1 MLQALRR
8 FVQERLGVA
17 SRDDLVASRKTIERS
32 EERLTK
38 AVEKNILRLAKRLD
52 RMDKQIDTLT
62 QYVARLD
69 AVAQTG
75 RLRKIEYNVDALVRN
90 TFLNGQLPEPQATLA
105 RRFRGLSEHEEDG
118 ITVALFQRV
127 GAATH
132 RFVEIG
138 AGVNGGNSGFL
149 AKELGWT
156 GLMVDIDAGR
166 VATLQR
172 RFAPAVAVAQAQVT
186 RENVND
192 LVSSH
197 GFAGDI
203 DLLSIDIDGIDY
215 WVWEQL
221 TSCRPR
227 VVIVEYNPF
236 LGADRSV
243 TIPYDP
249 EFNRHRFDVPRFA
262 YYGASLRA
270 LVKLGA
276 RKGYRLVLVEPRG
289 VNAFF
294 VREDIA
300 ADVPALDVGGV
311 PIAPEAI
318 ADFGPGGIYPFLDR
332 TGLALIEIH

>member
-8 FVQERLGVA
+8 FVQERVGVA
-17 SRDDLVASRKTIERS
+17 SRVTIERS
-32 EERLTK
+32 EERVTK
-38 AVEKNILRLAKRLD
+38 AVEKNVLRLAKRLD
-52 RMDKQIDTLT
+52 RLDKRIDTLT
-62 QYVARLD
+62 KYVARLD

-90 TFLNGQLPEPQATLA
+90 TFLDRQLPEPHATLA

-138 AGVNGGNSGFL
+138 AGVNGGNCGFL

-156 GLMVDIDAGR
+156 GLMVDSDADR
-166 VATLQR
+166 AARLQR
-172 RFAPAVAVAQAQVT
+172 RFAPAVAVVQARVT

-192 LVSSH
+192 VIAAH
-197 GFAGDI
+197 GLAGDI

-221 TSCRPR
+221 TACRPR

-236 LGADRSV
+236 LGADRAV
-243 TIPYDP
+243 TVPYDP
-249 EFNRHRFDVPRFA
+249 AFNRHRFDVPRSA
-262 YYGASLRA
+262 YYGASLPA
-270 LVKLGA
+270 LVKLGT

-294 VREDIA
+294 VRADLA
-300 ADVPALDVGGV
+300 ADVPALRVEGV
-311 PIAPEAI
+311 PIAPEAV
-318 ADFGPGGIYPFLDR
+318 ADFGRDGIYSFLDR
-332 TGLALIEIH
+332 TGLPLVEIH

>member
-8 FVQERLGVA
+8 FVQERVGVA
-17 SRDDLVASRKTIERS
+17 SRATIERS
-32 EERLTK
+32 EERITR
-38 AVEKNILRLAKRLD
+38 AVEKNVLRLAKRLD
-52 RMDKQIDTLT
+52 RLDKRIDTLT
-62 QYVARLD
+62 KYVARLD

-90 TFLNGQLPEPQATLA
+90 TFLDGQLSEPHATLA

-138 AGVNGGNSGFL
+138 AGVNGGNCGFL

-156 GLMVDIDAGR
+156 GLMIDIDPDRAAR
-166 VATLQR
+166 LQR
-172 RFAPAVAVAQAQVT
+172 RFAPAVAVAEARVT

-192 LVSSH
+192 LIAAH
-197 GFAGDI
+197 ALAGDI

-221 TSCRPR
+221 TACRPR

-236 LGADRSV
+236 FGADRAV
-243 TIPYDP
+243 TVPYDP
-249 EFNRHRFDVPRFA
+249 VFNRHRFDVPRSA
-262 YYGASLRA
+262 YYGASLPA

-276 RKGYRLVLVEPRG
+276 RKAYRLVVVEPRG

-300 ADVPALDVGGV
+300 ADVPALRVEAV
-311 PIAPEAI
+311 AIAPEAV
-318 ADFGPGGIYPFLDR
+318 ADFGPDGIYPFLDR
-332 TGLALIEIH
+332 AGLPLVEIH

>member
-8 FVQERLGVA
+8 FVRERVGVA
-17 SRDDLVASRKTIERS
+17 SRVTVERS
-32 EERLTK
+32 EQRLTR
-38 AVEKNILRLAKRLD
+38 AVEKNVLRLAKRLD
-52 RMDKQIDTLT
+52 RLDKQIDTLT
-62 QYVARLD
+62 KYVARLD
-69 AVAQTG
+69 AIAQTG

-90 TFLNGQLPEPQATLA
+90 TFLDGQLPEPQATLS

-118 ITVALFQRV
+118 ITIALFQRV
-127 GAATH
+127 GAETR

-138 AGVNGGNSGFL
+138 AGVNGGNCGFL

-156 GLMVDIDAGR
+156 GLMVDIDPDR
-166 VATLQR
+166 VARLQR

-192 LVSSH
+192 VIASH
-197 GFAGDI
+197 GLAGDV

-221 TSCRPR
+221 TACRPR
-227 VVIVEYNPF
+227 VVIVEYNPL
-236 LGADRSV
+236 LGADRAV
-243 TIPYDP
+243 TVPYDP
-249 EFNRHRFDVPRFA
+249 AFNRHRFNVPRFA
-262 YYGASLRA
+262 YYGASLPA
-270 LVKLGA
+270 LVKLGG

-300 ADVPALDVGGV
+300 ADVPALPVGAV
-311 PIAPEAI
+311 PIGPEAM
-318 ADFGPGGIYPFLDR
+318 ADFGPDRIYPFLSR
-332 TGLALIEIH
+332 SGLALVDIQ

>member
-8 FVQERLGVA
+8 FVQERVGVA
-17 SRDDLVASRKTIERS
+17 SRVTIARS
-32 EERLTK
+32 EERVTR
-38 AVEKNILRLAKRLD
+38 AVEKNVLRLAKRLD
-52 RMDKQIDTLT
+52 RLDKRIDTLT
-62 QYVARLD
+62 KYVARLD

-75 RLRKIEYNVDALVRN
+75 RLRKIEYNVDALVRH
-90 TFLNGQLPEPQATLA
+90 TFLDGQLSEPHATLA

-138 AGVNGGNSGFL
+138 AGVNGGNCGFL

-156 GLMVDIDAGR
+156 GLMVDGDADR
-166 VATLQR
+166 AARLQR
-172 RFAPAVAVAQAQVT
+172 RFAPAVAVVQARVT

-192 LVSSH
+192 LIAAH
-197 GFAGDI
+197 GLAGDI

-221 TSCRPR
+221 TACRPR

-236 LGADRSV
+236 LGADRAV
-243 TIPYDP
+243 TVPYDP
-249 EFNRHRFDVPRFA
+249 AFNRHRFAVPRSA
-262 YYGASLRA
+262 YYGASLPA
-270 LVKLGA
+270 LVKLGT

-294 VREDIA
+294 VRADLA
-300 ADVPALDVGGV
+300 ADVPALRVEGV
-311 PIAPEAI
+311 PIAPEAV
-318 ADFGPGGIYPFLDR
+318 ADFGRDGIYPFLDR
-332 TGLALIEIH
+332 TGLPLVEIH